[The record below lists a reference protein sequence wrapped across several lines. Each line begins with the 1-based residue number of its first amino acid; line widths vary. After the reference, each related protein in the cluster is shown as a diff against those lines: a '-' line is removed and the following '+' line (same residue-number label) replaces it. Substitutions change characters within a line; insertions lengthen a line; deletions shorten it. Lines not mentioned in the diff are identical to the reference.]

1 MLSFLKARAAPAPS
15 AGGGAQR
22 HIVLTAP
29 GRSGST
35 LLQSFFLADCEAV
48 TFFEPCRF
56 TPEVGGE
63 ESLVRERCIAQVRR
77 FLACDLPAAEGPAG
91 AQRWD
96 PPELKGWLRHPYR
109 ASNASCALNASLAS
123 VNETRR
129 ACRAA
134 PLVLV
139 KEIRLVGQLRAL
151 ASAWPAG
158 DASAAALS
166 VVHLVRDP
174 RSMLAS
180 QKKLGWWRLREGTPA
195 ARLKNLEY
203 IANRTCVGM
212 LADADAGAELA
223 KQRGAAAYVRVRF
236 EDLLAD
242 IKGAAAALS
251 RQLGLPVA
259 PAAAE
264 WLERFTQGDC
274 DSHTPRPGM
283 TPEQAYQYGTCRDPV
298 AAQRAVAG
306 KSWKHGLNPREK
318 RTILA
323 RCDGVLRR
331 FGYLEDQAKAKAK
344 KRLGGGVWVKWS
356 ANPVVLT

>member
-1 MLSFLKARAAPAPS
+1 M
-15 AGGGAQR
+15 
-22 HIVLTAP
+22 
-29 GRSGST
+29 
-35 LLQSFFLADCEAV
+35 
-48 TFFEPCRF
+48 
-56 TPEVGGE
+56 
-63 ESLVRERCIAQVRR
+63 
-77 FLACDLPAAEGPAG
+77 
-91 AQRWD
+91 
-96 PPELKGWLRHPYR
+96 
-109 ASNASCALNASLAS
+109 
-123 VNETRR
+123 
-129 ACRAA
+129 
-134 PLVLV
+134 LV

-283 TPEQAYQYGTCRDPV
+283 TPEQAYQYGTCRDPT

-306 KSWKHGLNPREK
+306 KSWKHALNAAREAHNPR
-318 RTILA
+318 A
-323 RCDGVLRR
+323 LRR
-331 FGYLEDQAKAKAK
+331 RAPPL
-344 KRLGGGVWVKWS
+344 RLLGGPGQGQGEEALRRRRVGQ
-356 ANPVVLT
+356 VVGEPCRADLRFSYRTLSQPA